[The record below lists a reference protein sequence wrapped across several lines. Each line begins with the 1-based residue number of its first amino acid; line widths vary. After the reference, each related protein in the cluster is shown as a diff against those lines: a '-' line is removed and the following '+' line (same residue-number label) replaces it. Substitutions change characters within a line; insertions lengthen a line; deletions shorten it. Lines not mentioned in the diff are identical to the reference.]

1 MNYSL
6 SETLNE
12 ATAKRKGHLKKLN
25 LALLAYT
32 AVILL
37 LAIPSIIIK
46 VVGGEAGAS
55 TVGTLFIDIVISPIL
70 LHPIGIGLLY
80 LGVVRARDEEVRVK
94 SIFGHYS
101 KVWSLYAA
109 FIICIISYAAF
120 AVLVAFVV
128 AFIEIPLQ
136 SPAPALIGFIVVLAI
151 ILAVYAGYLI
161 NFTWLLIVDKGLSA
175 VSAYKYSIQTM
186 RQWRNFWLLFKLHL
200 MYAVW
205 LFLGAFTL
213 GIAYFWTI
221 PRFMIAYGIV
231 YRGLFDAESNSPTGD
246 DVVTAEV

>member
-6 SETLNE
+6 SDTLNE
-12 ATAKRKGHLKKLN
+12 ATAKRKGHLKTLN

-46 VVGGEAGAS
+46 AVGGETGAS
-55 TVGTLFIDIVISPIL
+55 AVGTLFIDLFMSPLL
-70 LHPIGIGLLY
+70 LHPIGIGLVY
-80 LGVVRARDEEVRVK
+80 LGLGRARDEEVRVK

-120 AVLVAFVV
+120 GVLVAIVV
-128 AFIEIPLQ
+128 AVL
-136 SPAPALIGFIVVLAI
+136 SSALGYPALIGFVIALAVILAI
-151 ILAVYAGYLI
+151 YAGYLI

-200 MYAVW
+200 MYAIW

-213 GIAYFWTI
+213 GIAYFWII

-246 DVVTAEV
+246 DLVAVGV

>member
-6 SETLNE
+6 SDTLNE

-46 VVGGEAGAS
+46 VVGGETGVAA
-55 TVGTLFIDIVISPIL
+55 VGTLFIDLVISPLL
-70 LHPIGIGLLY
+70 LHPVGIGLLY
-80 LGVVRARDEEVRVK
+80 LGIVRARDEEVRVK

-120 AVLVAFVV
+120 AVLVAVMIAVISTALSNF
-128 AFIEIPLQ
+128 
-136 SPAPALIGFIVVLAI
+136 ALIGFIAVLAV
-151 ILAVYAGYLI
+151 ILAIYAGYLI
-161 NFTWLLIVDKGLSA
+161 NFTWLLIVDKGLSV

-200 MYAVW
+200 VYAVW

-246 DVVTAEV
+246 DVVTSEV

>member
-6 SETLNE
+6 SDTLNE

-46 VVGGEAGAS
+46 VVGGETGVAA
-55 TVGTLFIDIVISPIL
+55 VGTLFIDLVISPLL
-70 LHPIGIGLLY
+70 LHPVGIGLLY

-120 AVLVAFVV
+120 AVLVAVV
-128 AFIEIPLQ
+128 IAVI
-136 SPAPALIGFIVVLAI
+136 STALSNSALMGFIAVLAV
-151 ILAVYAGYLI
+151 ILAIYAGYLI
-161 NFTWLLIVDKGLSA
+161 NFTWLLIVDKGLSV

-200 MYAVW
+200 MYAIW

-246 DVVTAEV
+246 NLVTEVV

>member
-6 SETLNE
+6 SDTLSE
-12 ATAKRKGHLKKLN
+12 ATAKRKGYLKTLN

-37 LAIPSIIIK
+37 LAITSIIIK
-46 VVGGEAGAS
+46 VVGGESGAS
-55 TVGTLFIDIVISPIL
+55 ALGTLFIDLVMSPLL

-80 LGVVRARDEEVRVK
+80 LGLGRARDEEVRVK

-120 AVLVAFVV
+120 GIFVAIVV
-128 AFIEIPLQ
+128 AVMSSALGY
-136 SPAPALIGFIVVLAI
+136 PALIGFIIALAVILAI
-151 ILAVYAGYLI
+151 YAGYLI

-175 VSAYKYSIQTM
+175 VSAYKYSIRTM
-186 RQWRNFWLLFKLHL
+186 LHWRNFWLLFKLHI
-200 MYAVW
+200 MYAIW
-205 LFLGAFTL
+205 LCLGAFTL
-213 GIAYFWTI
+213 GIAYFWII

-231 YRGLFDAESNSPTGD
+231 YRGLFDAESNSPSGD
-246 DVVTAEV
+246 DVVAVGV

>member
-6 SETLNE
+6 SDTLNE

-46 VVGGEAGAS
+46 VVGGETGVAA
-55 TVGTLFIDIVISPIL
+55 VGTLFIDLVISPLL
-70 LHPIGIGLLY
+70 LHPVGIGLLY
-80 LGVVRARDEEVRVK
+80 LGIVRARDEEVRVK

-109 FIICIISYAAF
+109 FIICIISYTVF
-120 AVLVAFVV
+120 AVLVAVV
-128 AFIEIPLQ
+128 IAVISTAL
-136 SPAPALIGFIVVLAI
+136 SNSALIGFVVVLAV
-151 ILAVYAGYLI
+151 ILAIYAGYLI

>member
-6 SETLNE
+6 SDTLNE

-32 AVILL
+32 AFILL
-37 LAIPSIIIK
+37 LAIPSVIIK
-46 VVGGEAGAS
+46 VVGGETGVAA
-55 TVGTLFIDIVISPIL
+55 VGTLFIDIVISPIL

-120 AVLVAFVV
+120 AVLVAVMIAVISTALSNF
-128 AFIEIPLQ
+128 
-136 SPAPALIGFIVVLAI
+136 ALIGFIAVLAV
-151 ILAVYAGYLI
+151 ILAIYAGYLI
-161 NFTWLLIVDKGLSA
+161 NFTWLLIVDKGLSV

-200 MYAVW
+200 VYAVW

-246 DVVTAEV
+246 DVVTSEV

>member
-6 SETLNE
+6 SDTLNE

-32 AVILL
+32 AFILL
-37 LAIPSIIIK
+37 LAIPSVIIK
-46 VVGGEAGAS
+46 VVGGETGVAA
-55 TVGTLFIDIVISPIL
+55 VGTLFIDIVISPIL

-120 AVLVAFVV
+120 GVLVAVV
-128 AFIEIPLQ
+128 IAVISTAL
-136 SPAPALIGFIVVLAI
+136 SNSALIGFVVVLAV
-151 ILAVYAGYLI
+151 ILAIYAGYLI

-200 MYAVW
+200 MYAIW

-213 GIAYFWTI
+213 GIAYFWII

-246 DVVTAEV
+246 DVVAVGV

>member
-6 SETLNE
+6 SDTLNE
-12 ATAKRKGHLKKLN
+12 ATAKRKGYLKTLN

-46 VVGGEAGAS
+46 VVGGETGAS
-55 TVGTLFIDIVISPIL
+55 AVGTLFIDLVMSPLL

-80 LGVVRARDEEVRVK
+80 LGLGRARDEEVRVK
-94 SIFGHYS
+94 YIFGHYS

-109 FIICIISYAAF
+109 FIICIISYVAF
-120 AVLVAFVV
+120 GVLVAIVV
-128 AFIEIPLQ
+128 AVL
-136 SPAPALIGFIVVLAI
+136 SSALGYPALIGSVIALAVILAI
-151 ILAVYAGYLI
+151 YAGYLI

-186 RQWRNFWLLFKLHL
+186 RQWRNFWFLFKLHL
-200 MYAVW
+200 MYAIW

-213 GIAYFWTI
+213 GIAYFWII

-246 DVVTAEV
+246 DLVAVGV

>member
-6 SETLNE
+6 SDTLNE
-12 ATAKRKGHLKKLN
+12 ATAKRKGHLKTLN

-46 VVGGEAGAS
+46 VVGGETGAS
-55 TVGTLFIDIVISPIL
+55 AVGTLFVDLVMSPLL

-80 LGVVRARDEEVRVK
+80 LGLGRARDEEVRVK

-120 AVLVAFVV
+120 GVLVAIVV
-128 AFIEIPLQ
+128 AVL
-136 SPAPALIGFIVVLAI
+136 SSALGYPALIGFVIALAVILAI
-151 ILAVYAGYLI
+151 YAGYLI

-186 RQWRNFWLLFKLHL
+186 RQWRNFWFLFKLHL
-200 MYAVW
+200 MYAIW

-213 GIAYFWTI
+213 GIAYFWII

-246 DVVTAEV
+246 DLVAVGV

>member
-1 MNYSL
+1 MKYSL
-6 SETLNE
+6 SDTLNE
-12 ATAKRKGHLKKLN
+12 ATAKRKGHLKTLN

-46 VVGGEAGAS
+46 EVGGETGAYA
-55 TVGTLFIDIVISPIL
+55 VGTLFIDLVIRPLL

-80 LGVVRARDEEVRVK
+80 LGVIRARDGEVRVK

-109 FIICIISYAAF
+109 FIVCLISYAVFGVSVA
-120 AVLVAFVV
+120 LVIA
-128 AFIEIPLQ
+128 IISTDL
-136 SPAPALIGFIVVLAI
+136 SNYALIGFIVVLAI
-151 ILAVYAGYLI
+151 LIAVYAGYLI
-161 NFTWLLIVDKGLSA
+161 NFTWLLILDKGLS
-175 VSAYKYSIQTM
+175 VLSAYKYSIQTM
-186 RQWRNFWLLFKLHL
+186 RQWRNFWLLFKLNL
-200 MYAVW
+200 MYAFW

-231 YRGLFDAESNSPTGD
+231 YRGLFDAESNSLIVDSVEIPR
-246 DVVTAEV
+246 V

>member
-1 MNYSL
+1 MKYSL
-6 SETLNE
+6 SDTLNE
-12 ATAKRKGHLKKLN
+12 ATAKRKGHLKTLN

-46 VVGGEAGAS
+46 EVGGETGAYA
-55 TVGTLFIDIVISPIL
+55 VGTLFIDLVIRPLL

-80 LGVVRARDEEVRVK
+80 LGVIRARDGEVRVK

-109 FIICIISYAAF
+109 FIVCLISYAVFGVSVA
-120 AVLVAFVV
+120 LVIA
-128 AFIEIPLQ
+128 IISTDL
-136 SPAPALIGFIVVLAI
+136 SNYALIGFIVVLAI
-151 ILAVYAGYLI
+151 LIAVYAGYLI
-161 NFTWLLIVDKGLSA
+161 NFTWLLILDKGLS
-175 VSAYKYSIQTM
+175 VLSAYKYSIQTM
-186 RQWRNFWLLFKLHL
+186 RQWRNFWLLFKLNL
-200 MYAVW
+200 MYAIW

-231 YRGLFDAESNSPTGD
+231 YRGLFDAESNSLIVDSVEIPR
-246 DVVTAEV
+246 V

>member
-6 SETLNE
+6 SDTLNE

-46 VVGGEAGAS
+46 VVGGETGVAA
-55 TVGTLFIDIVISPIL
+55 VGTLFIDLVISPLL
-70 LHPIGIGLLY
+70 LHPVGIGLLY
-80 LGVVRARDEEVRVK
+80 LGIVRARDEEVRVK

-120 AVLVAFVV
+120 AVLVAVV
-128 AFIEIPLQ
+128 IAVISTAL
-136 SPAPALIGFIVVLAI
+136 SNSALIGFIVVLAV
-151 ILAVYAGYLI
+151 ILAIYAGYLI
-161 NFTWLLIVDKGLSA
+161 NFTWLLIVDKGLSS

-186 RQWRNFWLLFKLHL
+186 RQWCNFWLLFKLHL

>member
-1 MNYSL
+1 MKYSL
-6 SETLNE
+6 SDTLNE
-12 ATAKRKGHLKKLN
+12 ATAKRKGHLKTLN
-25 LALLAYT
+25 LALLAYS

-46 VVGGEAGAS
+46 EVGGETGAYA
-55 TVGTLFIDIVISPIL
+55 VGTLFIDLVIRPLL

-80 LGVVRARDEEVRVK
+80 LGVIRARDGEVRVK

-109 FIICIISYAAF
+109 FIVCLISYAVFGVSVA
-120 AVLVAFVV
+120 LVIA
-128 AFIEIPLQ
+128 IISTDL
-136 SPAPALIGFIVVLAI
+136 SNYALIGFIVVLAI
-151 ILAVYAGYLI
+151 LIAVYAGYLI
-161 NFTWLLIVDKGLSA
+161 NFTWLLILDKGLS
-175 VSAYKYSIQTM
+175 VLSAYKYSIQTM
-186 RQWRNFWLLFKLHL
+186 RQWRNFWLLFKLNL
-200 MYAVW
+200 MYAIW

-231 YRGLFDAESNSPTGD
+231 YRGLFDAESNSLIADNTE
-246 DVVTAEV
+246 TARD

>member
-1 MNYSL
+1 MKYSL
-6 SETLNE
+6 SDTLNE
-12 ATAKRKGHLKKLN
+12 ATAKRKGHLKTLN

-46 VVGGEAGAS
+46 EVGGETGAYA
-55 TVGTLFIDIVISPIL
+55 VGTLFIDLVIRPLL

-80 LGVVRARDEEVRVK
+80 LGVIRARDGEVRVK

-109 FIICIISYAAF
+109 FIVCLISYAVFGVSVA
-120 AVLVAFVV
+120 LVIA
-128 AFIEIPLQ
+128 IISTDL
-136 SPAPALIGFIVVLAI
+136 SNYALIGFIVVLAI
-151 ILAVYAGYLI
+151 LIAVYAGYLI
-161 NFTWLLIVDKGLSA
+161 NFTWLLILDKGLS
-175 VSAYKYSIQTM
+175 VLSAYKYSIQTM
-186 RQWRNFWLLFKLHL
+186 RQWRNFWLLFKLNL
-200 MYAVW
+200 MYAIW

-231 YRGLFDAESNSPTGD
+231 YRGLFDAESNSPIVDNVETTR
-246 DVVTAEV
+246 V

>member
-6 SETLNE
+6 SDTLNE

-46 VVGGEAGAS
+46 VVGGETGVAA
-55 TVGTLFIDIVISPIL
+55 VGTLFIDLVISPLL
-70 LHPIGIGLLY
+70 LHPVGIGLLY

-94 SIFGHYS
+94 SIFGHYN

-109 FIICIISYAAF
+109 FIICIISYAVF
-120 AVLVAFVV
+120 AVLVAVV
-128 AFIEIPLQ
+128 IAVISTALSNF
-136 SPAPALIGFIVVLAI
+136 ALIGFIVVLAV
-151 ILAVYAGYLI
+151 ILAIYAGYLI

-186 RQWRNFWLLFKLHL
+186 RQWCNFWLLFKLHL
-200 MYAVW
+200 MYAIW

-231 YRGLFDAESNSPTGD
+231 YRSLFDDESNSPTGD

>member
-6 SETLNE
+6 SDTLNE

-46 VVGGEAGAS
+46 VVGGETGVAA
-55 TVGTLFIDIVISPIL
+55 VGTLFIDLVISPLL
-70 LHPIGIGLLY
+70 LHPVGIGLLY
-80 LGVVRARDEEVRVK
+80 LGIVRARDEEVRVK

-109 FIICIISYAAF
+109 FIICIISYAVF
-120 AVLVAFVV
+120 AVLVAVV
-128 AFIEIPLQ
+128 IAVISTALSNF
-136 SPAPALIGFIVVLAI
+136 ALIGFIVVLAV
-151 ILAVYAGYLI
+151 ILAIYAGYLI

-200 MYAVW
+200 MYAIW

>member
-6 SETLNE
+6 SDTLNE

-46 VVGGEAGAS
+46 VVGGETGVAA
-55 TVGTLFIDIVISPIL
+55 VGTLFIDLVISPLL
-70 LHPIGIGLLY
+70 LHPVGIGLLY
-80 LGVVRARDEEVRVK
+80 LGIVRARDEEVRVK

-109 FIICIISYAAF
+109 FIICIISYAVF
-120 AVLVAFVV
+120 AVLVAVV
-128 AFIEIPLQ
+128 IAVISTAL
-136 SPAPALIGFIVVLAI
+136 SNSALIGFIVVLAV
-151 ILAVYAGYLI
+151 ILAIYAGYLI
-161 NFTWLLIVDKGLSA
+161 NFTWLLIVDKGLSL

-186 RQWRNFWLLFKLHL
+186 RQWCNFWLLFKLHL

>member
-6 SETLNE
+6 SDTLNE
-12 ATAKRKGHLKKLN
+12 ATAKRKGHLKTLN

-46 VVGGEAGAS
+46 VVGGETGAS
-55 TVGTLFIDIVISPIL
+55 AVGTLFIDLFMSPLL

-80 LGVVRARDEEVRVK
+80 LGLGRARDEEVRVK

-120 AVLVAFVV
+120 GVLVAIVV
-128 AFIEIPLQ
+128 AVL
-136 SPAPALIGFIVVLAI
+136 SSALGYPALIGFVIALAVILAI
-151 ILAVYAGYLI
+151 YAGYLI

-186 RQWRNFWLLFKLHL
+186 RQWRNFWFLFKLHL
-200 MYAVW
+200 MYAIW

-213 GIAYFWTI
+213 GIAYFWII

-246 DVVTAEV
+246 DLVAVGV

>member
-6 SETLNE
+6 SDTLNE
-12 ATAKRKGHLKKLN
+12 ATAKRKGYLKTLN

-46 VVGGEAGAS
+46 VVGGETGAS
-55 TVGTLFIDIVISPIL
+55 AVGTLFIDLVMSPLL

-80 LGVVRARDEEVRVK
+80 LGLGRARDEEVRVK

-120 AVLVAFVV
+120 GVLVAIVV
-128 AFIEIPLQ
+128 AVL
-136 SPAPALIGFIVVLAI
+136 SSALGYPALIGFVIALAVILAI
-151 ILAVYAGYLI
+151 YAGYLI

-186 RQWRNFWLLFKLHL
+186 RQWRNFWFLFKLHL
-200 MYAVW
+200 IYAFW

-213 GIAYFWTI
+213 GIAYFWII

-231 YRGLFDAESNSPTGD
+231 YRGLFDAESNSPTRD
-246 DVVTAEV
+246 DLVAVGV

>member
-6 SETLNE
+6 SDTLNE
-12 ATAKRKGHLKKLN
+12 ASTKRKGHLKTLN

-32 AVILL
+32 AVILM
-37 LAIPSIIIK
+37 LAILSLIIK
-46 VVGGEAGAS
+46 VIGGETGVSAL
-55 TVGTLFIDIVISPIL
+55 GTLFIDLVVSPLL
-70 LHPIGIGLLY
+70 LHPVGIGMLY
-80 LGVVRARDEEVRVK
+80 LGVIRARGEEIRIK

-109 FIICIISYAAF
+109 FIICVISYVMF
-120 AVLVAFVV
+120 AIFVAVV
-128 AFIEIPLQ
+128 IAVF
-136 SPAPALIGFIVVLAI
+136 STASSNSVLIGLIVALAVI
-151 ILAVYAGYLI
+151 IAVYAGYLI
-161 NFTWLLIVDKGLSA
+161 NFTWLLIVDKGLS
-175 VSAYKYSIQTM
+175 VLSAYKYSIQTM

-200 MYAVW
+200 MYAIW

-231 YRGLFDAESNSPTGD
+231 YRGLFDAESNSPILDNVET
-246 DVVTAEV
+246 VQV

>member
-6 SETLNE
+6 SDTLSE
-12 ATAKRKGHLKKLN
+12 ATAKRKGYLKTLN

-37 LAIPSIIIK
+37 LAITSIIIK
-46 VVGGEAGAS
+46 FVGGETGAS
-55 TVGTLFIDIVISPIL
+55 AVGTLFIDLVMSPLL

-80 LGVVRARDEEVRVK
+80 LGLGRARDEEVRVK

-109 FIICIISYAAF
+109 FIICIISYSAF
-120 AVLVAFVV
+120 GIFVAIVVAVLSSA
-128 AFIEIPLQ
+128 LGY
-136 SPAPALIGFIVVLAI
+136 PALIGFIIALAVILAI
-151 ILAVYAGYLI
+151 YIGYLI

-186 RQWRNFWLLFKLHL
+186 LQWHNFWLLFKIHL
-200 MYAVW
+200 MYAIW

-213 GIAYFWTI
+213 GIAYFWII

-246 DVVTAEV
+246 DVVAVGV

>member
-6 SETLNE
+6 SDTLNE
-12 ATAKRKGHLKKLN
+12 ATAKRKGHLKTLN

-46 VVGGEAGAS
+46 AVGGETGAS
-55 TVGTLFIDIVISPIL
+55 AVGTLFIDLFMSPLL

-80 LGVVRARDEEVRVK
+80 LGLGRARDEEVRVK

-120 AVLVAFVV
+120 GVLVAFVV
-128 AFIEIPLQ
+128 AFIEMPFQLR
-136 SPAPALIGFIVVLAI
+136 APALIGFVIALAVILAI
-151 ILAVYAGYLI
+151 YAGYLI

-186 RQWRNFWLLFKLHL
+186 RQWHNFWFLFKLHL
-200 MYAVW
+200 MYAIW

-213 GIAYFWTI
+213 GIAYFWII

-246 DVVTAEV
+246 DVVTLEV

>member
-6 SETLNE
+6 SDTLNE
-12 ATAKRKGHLKKLN
+12 ATAKRKGHLKTLN

-46 VVGGEAGAS
+46 EVGGETGAS
-55 TVGTLFIDIVISPIL
+55 VVGTLFIDLVIRPLL

-80 LGVVRARDEEVRVK
+80 LGVVRARNGKVRVK

-109 FIICIISYAAF
+109 FIICIISYAVF
-120 AVLVAFVV
+120 GVLVTVV
-128 AFIEIPLQ
+128 IAMISSAL
-136 SPAPALIGFIVVLAI
+136 SNSALIGFIVVLAI
-151 ILAVYAGYLI
+151 LIAVYAGYLI

-186 RQWRNFWLLFKLHL
+186 RQRRNFWLLFKLNL
-200 MYAVW
+200 MYAFW
-205 LFLGAFTL
+205 LLLGAFTL
-213 GIAYFWTI
+213 GVAYFWTI

-231 YRGLFDAESNSPTGD
+231 YRGLFDAESNSLIVDSVEIPR
-246 DVVTAEV
+246 V

>member
-1 MNYSL
+1 MKYSL
-6 SETLNE
+6 SDTLNE
-12 ATAKRKGHLKKLN
+12 ATAKRKGHLKTLN

-46 VVGGEAGAS
+46 EVGGETGAYA
-55 TVGTLFIDIVISPIL
+55 VGTLFIDLVIRPLL

-80 LGVVRARDEEVRVK
+80 LGVIRARDGEVRVK

-109 FIICIISYAAF
+109 FIVCLISYTVFGVSVALVIAIISTDLSNY
-120 AVLVAFVV
+120 
-128 AFIEIPLQ
+128 
-136 SPAPALIGFIVVLAI
+136 ALIGFIVVLAI
-151 ILAVYAGYLI
+151 LIAVYAGYLI
-161 NFTWLLIVDKGLSA
+161 NFTWLLILDKGLS
-175 VSAYKYSIQTM
+175 VLSAYKYSIQTM
-186 RQWRNFWLLFKLHL
+186 RQWRNFWLLFKLNL
-200 MYAVW
+200 MYAIW

-213 GIAYFWTI
+213 GVAYFWTI

-231 YRGLFDAESNSPTGD
+231 YRGLFDAESNSLIVDSVEIPR
-246 DVVTAEV
+246 V

>member
-1 MNYSL
+1 M
-6 SETLNE
+6 
-12 ATAKRKGHLKKLN
+12 
-25 LALLAYT
+25 ALLAYT

-46 VVGGEAGAS
+46 VVGGETGVAA
-55 TVGTLFIDIVISPIL
+55 VGTLFIDLVISPLL
-70 LHPIGIGLLY
+70 LHPVGIGLLY
-80 LGVVRARDEEVRVK
+80 LGIVRARDEEVRVK

-109 FIICIISYAAF
+109 FIICIISYTVF
-120 AVLVAFVV
+120 AVLVAVV
-128 AFIEIPLQ
+128 IAVISTALSNF
-136 SPAPALIGFIVVLAI
+136 ALIGFIVVLAV
-151 ILAVYAGYLI
+151 ILAIYAGYLI

>member
-1 MNYSL
+1 MNYSI
-6 SETLNE
+6 SDTLNE
-12 ATAKRKGHLKKLN
+12 ATAKRKGHLKTLN

-32 AVILL
+32 AFILL

-46 VVGGEAGAS
+46 VVGGETGVAA
-55 TVGTLFIDIVISPIL
+55 VGTLFIDLVISPLL
-70 LHPIGIGLLY
+70 LHPVGIGLLY
-80 LGVVRARDEEVRVK
+80 LGVVRARDEEVQVK

-120 AVLVAFVV
+120 AVLVAVV
-128 AFIEIPLQ
+128 IAVISTAL
-136 SPAPALIGFIVVLAI
+136 SNSALIGFIAVLAV
-151 ILAVYAGYLI
+151 ILAIYAGYLI

-200 MYAVW
+200 MYAIW

-231 YRGLFDAESNSPTGD
+231 YRGLFDAKSNSPTGD
-246 DVVTAEV
+246 DAVTAEV

>member
-6 SETLNE
+6 SDTLNE
-12 ATAKRKGHLKKLN
+12 ASTKRKGHLKTLN

-32 AVILL
+32 VVILL

-46 VVGGEAGAS
+46 VIGGETGTSA
-55 TVGTLFIDIVISPIL
+55 VGTLFIDLVIRPLL

-80 LGVVRARDEEVRVK
+80 LGVVRARDGEVRVK
-94 SIFGHYS
+94 SIFRHYS
-101 KVWSLYAA
+101 KMWPLYAA
-109 FIICIISYAAF
+109 FIICITSYAVF
-120 AVLVAFVV
+120 GIFMAVVIAM
-128 AFIEIPLQ
+128 I
-136 SPAPALIGFIVVLAI
+136 STALSKSALMGFIVVLAI
-151 ILAVYAGYLI
+151 IIAVYAGYLI
-161 NFTWLLIVDKGLSA
+161 NFTWLLIVDKELSA

-186 RQWRNFWLLFKLHL
+186 RQWRNFWLLFKLNL
-200 MYAVW
+200 MYAIW

-231 YRGLFDAESNSPTGD
+231 YRGLFDAESNSPILDNVET
-246 DVVTAEV
+246 VQV

>member
-6 SETLNE
+6 SDTLNE

-37 LAIPSIIIK
+37 LAIPYIIIK
-46 VVGGEAGAS
+46 VVGGETGVAA
-55 TVGTLFIDIVISPIL
+55 VGTLFIDLVISPLL
-70 LHPIGIGLLY
+70 LHPVGIGLLY

-109 FIICIISYAAF
+109 FIICIISYAVF
-120 AVLVAFVV
+120 AVLVAVV
-128 AFIEIPLQ
+128 IAVI
-136 SPAPALIGFIVVLAI
+136 STALSNSALMGFIAVLAV
-151 ILAVYAGYLI
+151 ILAIYAGYLI
-161 NFTWLLIVDKGLSA
+161 NFTWLLIVDKGLSV

-200 MYAVW
+200 MYAIW

>member
-6 SETLNE
+6 SDTLNE
-12 ATAKRKGHLKKLN
+12 STAKRKGHLKKLN

-46 VVGGEAGAS
+46 VVGGETGVAA
-55 TVGTLFIDIVISPIL
+55 VGTLFIDLVISPLL
-70 LHPIGIGLLY
+70 LHPVGIGLLY
-80 LGVVRARDEEVRVK
+80 LGIVRARDEEVRVK

-120 AVLVAFVV
+120 AVLVAVMIAVISTALSNF
-128 AFIEIPLQ
+128 
-136 SPAPALIGFIVVLAI
+136 ALIGFIAVLAV
-151 ILAVYAGYLI
+151 ILAIYAGYLI
-161 NFTWLLIVDKGLSA
+161 NFTWLLIVDKGLSV

-246 DVVTAEV
+246 DVVTSEV

>member
-1 MNYSL
+1 MNYSI
-6 SETLNE
+6 SDTLNE
-12 ATAKRKGHLKKLN
+12 ATAKRKGHLKTLN

-46 VVGGEAGAS
+46 VVGGETGVAA
-55 TVGTLFIDIVISPIL
+55 VGTLFIDLVISPLL
-70 LHPIGIGLLY
+70 LHPVGIGLLY
-80 LGVVRARDEEVRVK
+80 LGVIRARDEEVRVK
-94 SIFGHYS
+94 SIFGHYN

-109 FIICIISYAAF
+109 FIICIISYAVF
-120 AVLVAFVV
+120 AVLVAVV
-128 AFIEIPLQ
+128 IAVISTALSNF
-136 SPAPALIGFIVVLAI
+136 ALIGFIVVLAV
-151 ILAVYAGYLI
+151 ILAIYAGYLI

-200 MYAVW
+200 MYAIW

-231 YRGLFDAESNSPTGD
+231 YRDLFDAESNSPTGD

>member
-6 SETLNE
+6 SDTLNE
-12 ATAKRKGHLKKLN
+12 ATEKRKGHLKTFN

-37 LAIPSIIIK
+37 LAIPSTIIN
-46 VVGGEAGAS
+46 VVGGETGAS
-55 TVGTLFIDIVISPIL
+55 VVGTLFIDLVIRPLL

-80 LGVVRARDEEVRVK
+80 LGVVRARNGEVRVK

-109 FIICIISYAAF
+109 FIICIISYAVFGVSVA
-120 AVLVAFVV
+120 LVIA
-128 AFIEIPLQ
+128 IISTDL
-136 SPAPALIGFIVVLAI
+136 SNYALIGFIVVLAI
-151 ILAVYAGYLI
+151 LIAVYAGYLI
-161 NFTWLLIVDKGLSA
+161 NFTWLLILDKGLS
-175 VSAYKYSIQTM
+175 VLSAYKYSIQTM
-186 RQWRNFWLLFKLHL
+186 RQWRNFWLLFKLNL
-200 MYAVW
+200 MYAIW

-231 YRGLFDAESNSPTGD
+231 YRGLFDAESNSLIVDSVEIPR
-246 DVVTAEV
+246 V

>member
-6 SETLNE
+6 SDTLNE
-12 ATAKRKGHLKKLN
+12 ATAKRKGHLKTLN

-46 VVGGEAGAS
+46 AVGGETGAS
-55 TVGTLFIDIVISPIL
+55 AVGTLFIDLFMSPLL

-80 LGVVRARDEEVRVK
+80 LGLGRARDEEVRVK

-120 AVLVAFVV
+120 GVLVAIVV
-128 AFIEIPLQ
+128 AVL
-136 SPAPALIGFIVVLAI
+136 SSALGYPALIGFVIALAVILAI
-151 ILAVYAGYLI
+151 YAGYLI

-186 RQWRNFWLLFKLHL
+186 RQWHNFWFLFKLHL
-200 MYAVW
+200 MYAIW

-213 GIAYFWTI
+213 GIAYFWII

-231 YRGLFDAESNSPTGD
+231 YRGLFDAESNSPTGG
-246 DVVTAEV
+246 DVVAVGV